1 MELDGRGRS
10 SGDNNGGRGGARPN
24 RPGRGSVGLGEGTE
38 ETRGEVGR
46 LGARG
51 SKARRRGVAGTD
63 RRGERR
69 RAVALLRSRAARGR
83 GRRRENGFGHRN
95 TAGGLS
101 GGVVAGAATCGG
113 AVTVATAQATVRHSD
128 HF

>member
-10 SGDNNGGRGGARPN
+10 SGGNNGSRGGARPN
-24 RPGRGSVGLGEGTE
+24 WPGRGSVGLGEGTE

-51 SKARRRGVAGTD
+51 SKARRRGVAGID

-83 GRRRENGFGHRN
+83 GRRRENGFGHRKRSWRLKRRGY
-95 TAGGLS
+95 T
-101 GGVVAGAATCGG
+101 
-113 AVTVATAQATVRHSD
+113 VTISNVFELLLTVQNLKFHMGT
-128 HF
+128 